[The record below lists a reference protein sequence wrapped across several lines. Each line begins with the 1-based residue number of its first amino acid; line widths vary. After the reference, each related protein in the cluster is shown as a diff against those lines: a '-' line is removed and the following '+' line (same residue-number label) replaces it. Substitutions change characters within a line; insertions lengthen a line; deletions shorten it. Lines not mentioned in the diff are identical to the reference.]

1 MTDVPTHEI
10 AHEVLKQLFG
20 IILREAERNEAFA
33 RDLLEALQAD
43 IPARIERP
51 KPPARKQFDASA
63 LHAINVLRTHGEN
76 VLRGKLEQ
84 IKALED
90 LRAIAR
96 FSGLV
101 LAGDAAKPKASR
113 VQVIDG
119 IVAAAKHYDAQRTT
133 ASA

>member
-1 MTDVPTHEI
+1 MTDVPARE
-10 AHEVLKQLFG
+10 LLDRLFRA
-20 IILREAERNEAFA
+20 IVREAEKNEPFA
-33 RDLLEALQAD
+33 RSLIDALQAELA
-43 IPARIERP
+43 ARAGKP
-51 KPPARKQFDASA
+51 KAAPRRTFDAST
-63 LHAINVLRTHGEN
+63 LHAINTLRTHGEN